1 MKALASPFEMPRLFL
16 LVCLMLMTAS
26 TVAMAEPSL
35 EAKEMA
41 KTVPIADMHMH
52 AYRRDGPRATE
63 VLEQMDKNGVRWG
76 GAVGDFREDVAKLL
90 GSRYIPALGQA
101 EFARVFFSK
110 GEQALMDESDPIFQR
125 LFAEAERRFADGT
138 AMGFGELHTD
148 NHTSGPMRMRRYIPT
163 DNPVMRRFFTIA
175 NKYSGFVQ
183 IHTQLDARFNQDILR
198 LTADFPNTKVILSHC
213 LAGAQP
219 ADLRQLF
226 EVRSNIYCELS
237 AQGVIHNRLSGL
249 SRPARVF
256 SEERVRPDWLELF
269 QQHPSRLMVG
279 SDACCGWFS
288 SYSEMIDEIRTNLFP
303 HLEPELIE
311 RLAYKNA
318 VTLFNLQ

>member
-1 MKALASPFEMPRLFL
+1 MASLIP
-16 LVCLMLMTAS
+16 
-26 TVAMAEPSL
+26 
-35 EAKEMA
+35 
-41 KTVPIADMHMH
+41 
-52 AYRRDGPRATE
+52 
-63 VLEQMDKNGVRWG
+63 GV
-76 GAVGDFREDVAKLL
+76 
-90 GSRYIPALGQA
+90 IQ
-101 EFARVFFSK
+101 
-110 GEQALMDESDPIFQR
+110 QALMDESDPIFQR

-175 NKYSGFVQ
+175 NKYNGFVQ
-183 IHTQLDARFNQDILR
+183 IHTQLDVRFNQDILR

-213 LAGAQP
+213 LAGARP

-256 SEERVRPDWLELF
+256 SEERVRPDWLELI

-303 HLEPELIE
+303 HLEPELME

-318 VTLFNLQ
+318 VALFNLK

>member
-1 MKALASPFEMPRLFL
+1 MKRHFV
-16 LVCLMLMTAS
+16 LVCLTFITSVSGVL
-26 TVAMAEPSL
+26 AEPSP
-35 EAKEMA
+35 EAIQMA

-52 AYRRDGPRATE
+52 AYRRDGPRAAE

-163 DNPVMRRFFTIA
+163 DNPVVRRFFTIA
-175 NKYSGFVQ
+175 NKYNGFVQ
-183 IHTQLDARFNQDILR
+183 IHTQFDGRFNDDILR
-198 LTADFPNTKVILSHC
+198 LTNDFPNVKVILSHC
-213 LAGAQP
+213 LSRATT
-219 ADLRQLF
+219 ADFERLF
-226 EVRSNIYCELS
+226 SQRKNLYCELS
-237 AQGVIHNRLSGL
+237 SRGKIHYRLVGVTRPPPSVFDENGIAPQWLSL
-249 SRPARVF
+249 F
-256 SEERVRPDWLELF
+256 NKFPDRF
-269 QQHPSRLMVG
+269 MVG

-288 SYSEMIDEIRTNLFP
+288 SYSEMVDEIRTNLLP
-303 HLEPELIE
+303 HLEPELME
-311 RLAYKNA
+311 RLAYRNA
-318 VTLFNLQ
+318 VALFGLQ

>member
-1 MKALASPFEMPRLFL
+1 MPRLFL
-16 LVCLMLMTAS
+16 LVCLTIMIAS

-35 EAKEMA
+35 EAKELA

-52 AYRRDGPRATE
+52 AYRRDGPRAAE

-101 EFARVFFSK
+101 EFARVFFSE

-175 NKYSGFVQ
+175 NKYNGFVQ
-183 IHTQLDARFNQDILR
+183 IHTQFDGRFNDDILR
-198 LTADFPNTKVILSHC
+198 LTNDFPNVKVILSHC
-213 LAGAQP
+213 LSRATT
-219 ADLRQLF
+219 ADFERLF
-226 EVRSNIYCELS
+226 SQRKNLYCELS
-237 AQGVIHNRLSGL
+237 SRGKIHYRLVGVTRPPPSVFDENGIAPQWLSL
-249 SRPARVF
+249 F
-256 SEERVRPDWLELF
+256 NKFPDRF
-269 QQHPSRLMVG
+269 MVG

-288 SYSEMIDEIRTNLFP
+288 SYSEMVDEIRTNLFP
-303 HLEPELIE
+303 HLEPELME

-318 VTLFNLQ
+318 VDLFDLK

>member
-1 MKALASPFEMPRLFL
+1 MKRHFL
-16 LVCLMLMTAS
+16 LICLTFIAS
-26 TVAMAEPSL
+26 VSVVIAEPSP
-35 EAKEMA
+35 EAIEMA
-41 KTVPIADMHMH
+41 KNVPIADMHMH
-52 AYRRDGPRATE
+52 AYRRDGPRAAE

-138 AMGFGELHTD
+138 AMGFG
-148 NHTSGPMRMRRYIPT
+148 
-163 DNPVMRRFFTIA
+163 FFTIA
-175 NKYSGFVQ
+175 NKYNGFVQ
-183 IHTQLDARFNQDILR
+183 IHTQLDVRFNQDILR

-213 LAGAQP
+213 LAGARP

-256 SEERVRPDWLELF
+256 SEERVRPDWLELI

-318 VTLFNLQ
+318 VDLFDLK

>member
-1 MKALASPFEMPRLFL
+1 MKRHFL
-16 LVCLMLMTAS
+16 LICLTFIAS
-26 TVAMAEPSL
+26 VSAVMAEPSP
-35 EAKEMA
+35 EAIEMA
-41 KTVPIADMHMH
+41 KNVPIADMHMH
-52 AYRRDGPRATE
+52 AYRRDGPRAAE

-163 DNPVMRRFFTIA
+163 DNPVVRRFFTIA
-175 NKYSGFVQ
+175 NKYNGFVQ
-183 IHTQLDARFNQDILR
+183 IHTQLDVRFNQDILR

-213 LAGAQP
+213 LAGARP
-219 ADLRQLF
+219 ADLHQLF
-226 EVRSNIYCELS
+226 EMRSNIYCELS

-256 SEERVRPDWLELF
+256 SEERVRPDWLELI
-269 QQHPSRLMVG
+269 QRHPSRLMVG

-303 HLEPELIE
+303 HLEPELI
-311 RLAYKNA
+311 
-318 VTLFNLQ
+318 